1 MIFWTMKSASFHSPD
16 NKIQL
21 YSTDISIYW
30 ESHQVNNTK
39 VSPKKGKVTIGEL
52 MRKTNHRRSVTLLQ
66 FNMFHLL
73 AKNRFP
79 SLITTGKCV
88 GVWKAR

>member
-21 YSTDISIYW
+21 YRTDIYW

-39 VSPKKGKVTIGEL
+39 VSPQKGKVTIGEL
-52 MRKTNHRRSVTLLQ
+52 IRKTNLVKIIERE
-66 FNMFHLL
+66 
-73 AKNRFP
+73 
-79 SLITTGKCV
+79 
-88 GVWKAR
+88 